1 MTMKDNLQSN
11 PVASTPKAPSKR
23 NTPSMF
29 SYSFSFSFF
38 LQCVFITFFQLLLIL
53 FTRYSSFSFLF
64 WHYLAVLYVC
74 LCSRHRSPRHHAEVN
89 YRGTIRHYASC
100 KFIRETFVKHTS
112 FAYYRKYLHRTN
124 ERTFPKW
131 SLYLFFLFFSPPISR
146 NTSMIHFDKFI
157 IKLFYYLIVSLD

>member
-100 KFIRETFVKHTS
+100 KFIRETPVKHTS

-124 ERTFPKW
+124 ERTFPK
-131 SLYLFFLFFSPPISR
+131 
-146 NTSMIHFDKFI
+146 
-157 IKLFYYLIVSLD
+157 